1 MLYKYDLCKLNLY
14 IIFSYIR
21 IKNVDGATHFFSRKR
36 KWYDRG
42 LLLTKEVCPRECHC
56 LTILIRIRTSRM
68 STRGSLDAEHFF
80 SHFAPFLS
88 TRWWKKSRQVTS
100 TRKET
105 SRSKWLRCHP
115 ACDIISTLIRYYC
128 QLTIMK
134 IQWCVASRR
143 RQFVKSIITN
153 PELSQL
159 SVLWKNISQR

>member
-1 MLYKYDLCKLNLY
+1 MLTMQHISFRDKKKLY
-14 IIFSYIR
+14 VR
-21 IKNVDGATHFFSRKR
+21 R
-36 KWYDRG
+36 
-42 LLLTKEVCPRECHC
+42 LLLTEVHPRERHC
-56 LTILIRIRTSRM
+56 LTILIRTSRM
-68 STRGSLDAEHFF
+68 STRGSLDAEYFF
-80 SHFAPFLS
+80 CHFAPFLS
-88 TRWWKKSRQVTS
+88 MTRWWKKKPSVTS

-105 SRSKWLRCHP
+105 SRSKRLRCHP